1 MDGRVLDRIASLRPG
16 KKKVDWNVAGTRAKG
31 KWCGGKGRERRGK
44 GRTSR
49 FVVIRSEQEKKG
61 WVDEE
66 GSGTRVYKQ
75 HQRDPRQHKRS
86 LNGQWGLFTSLDE
99 KRKRTAEVICNPAR
113 LLHPTIHIRDIVH
126 CISALPISTSSIPT
140 IWCRRPIPDHQ
151 WRRMRRLH
159 IPLHIRIHRA
169 LLLLLLVACLRR
181 LSVEVPA

>member
-61 WVDEE
+61 WVNGE
-66 GSGTRVYKQ
+66 GSSTRVYKQ
-75 HQRDPRQHKRS
+75 HQRDPRQHRRS

-99 KRKRTAEVICNPAR
+99 KEREQRRSFATPHASYIPPYTSAISYTVS
-113 LLHPTIHIRDIVH
+113 LLFPSAPVVFLPSGVGVPFLTI
-126 CISALPISTSSIPT
+126 SGAG
-140 IWCRRPIPDHQ
+140 
-151 WRRMRRLH
+151 
-159 IPLHIRIHRA
+159 
-169 LLLLLLVACLRR
+169 
-181 LSVEVPA
+181 